1 MAEECVSP
9 EGGTPSF
16 GARRPELVT
25 VDARPERR
33 GAAQP
38 ERRSAMV
45 PERRSATRTDRR
57 VATLPARRDDMVTA
71 RRSDRPA
78 ERLNSAV
85 PEHGI
90 DTLPARG
97 TRKGFDRLPLLGRIA
112 AGRPVEAIETAF
124 NERSESIVAGLKR

>member
-57 VATLPARRDDMVTA
+57 VAAPVAHT
-71 RRSDRPA
+71 
-78 ERLNSAV
+78 EQFRL
-85 PEHGI
+85 HG
-90 DTLPARG
+90 
-97 TRKGFDRLPLLGRIA
+97 A
-112 AGRPVEAIETAF
+112 AGRRCVKVPGHAVIGRNELEGRPTAQF
-124 NERSESIVAGLKR
+124 IRRADEST